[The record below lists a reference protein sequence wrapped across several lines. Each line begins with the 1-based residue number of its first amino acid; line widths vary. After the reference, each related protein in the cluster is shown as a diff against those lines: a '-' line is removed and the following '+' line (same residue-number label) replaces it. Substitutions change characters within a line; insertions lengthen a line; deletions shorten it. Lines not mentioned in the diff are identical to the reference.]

1 MEVSIGEFK
10 SPEWPDLCSL
20 RLGGNHET
28 ARTRASWRSPSHVM
42 SHRASYW
49 SEDRAR
55 WKSSVAHKYTVRV
68 AMSSDLSDSIPG
80 FQGSSPP
87 LSLSLFERDDWR
99 KFRAYFYPSQVGRS
113 WFWEPIVQGTVYR
126 PQSI

>member
-28 ARTRASWRSPSHVM
+28 ARTLASWRSPSHVM
-42 SHRASYW
+42 SPRASHW

-80 FQGSSPP
+80 FQGSSLP
-87 LSLSLFERDDWR
+87 LSLKGTIGGNSGHISTPPKLGEVTSGSL
-99 KFRAYFYPSQVGRS
+99 
-113 WFWEPIVQGTVYR
+113 
-126 PQSI
+126 